1 MYTFFKEAHS
11 GIAYLLLLP
20 LVFIVLF
27 AAYSFFTKQA
37 FTDRHKKFALVGLIV
52 THLQILLG
60 LIIYFISPLGMSNFS
75 GESMKSSTM
84 RLYILEH
91 PLMMIIAAVLITIGY
106 SRAKRLIVDS
116 SRHKAILIFYGI
128 ALIFILSRI
137 PWSVWP

>member
-1 MYTFFKEAHS
+1 MYTFFKEVHS

-20 LVFIVLF
+20 LVLIVLF

>member
-1 MYTFFKEAHS
+1 MYTFIKEAHS

-20 LVFIVLF
+20 LVLIVLF